1 MMNETTGG
9 VSKRSLVLL
18 GAFTALAL
26 NRDLR
31 RSLVQGTR
39 EAVSTAQGTLDE
51 TVKPALSSAAQ
62 QAGQTLGHFREEA
75 GDTFSTLREEGP
87 DRARTLLS
95 TVQEVAGTLAAS
107 AASRS
112 AHVQDAARQA
122 AEQAAEEASKR
133 YSTARKEYAPK
144 LGAISEDLLEAADER
159 RRDARK
165 ALKQVR
171 KSGTHLLS
179 DLGQKASTLVE
190 TATSALDDEREDI
203 EYRVNRARRKAEK
216 ELRRTR
222 KNWDARKLQKAV
234 DRRVAPLQK
243 EANRQ
248 LALLEKRH
256 RQESRSGSGMS
267 SAAGTVLVLGAGAI
281 ALARIPS
288 ARQRLMDAVTVV
300 SPGAADGL
308 HSVGRKI
315 RGVVGDLWLERDE
328 PEAATAKPASTT
340 SDLSGASS
348 YSVVKTDASG
358 NKGNTAETNTDSQK
372 LSDKPESTSEKKG
385 ADKNGAPT
393 RKD

>member
-18 GAFTALAL
+18 GAFTALAM

-39 EAVSTAQGTLDE
+39 EAVNTAQGTLDE
-51 TVKPALSSAAQ
+51 TVKPALSSAAH

-75 GDTFSTLREEGP
+75 GDTLSTLREEGP
-87 DRARTLLS
+87 ERARTLLS

-112 AHVQDAARQA
+112 AHVQDTARHA

-133 YSTARKEYAPK
+133 YSTARKEYGPK
-144 LGAISEDLLEAADER
+144 LGAISEDLLDAADER
-159 RRDARK
+159 RREARK

-267 SAAGTVLVLGAGAI
+267 GTAGTVLVLGAGAI
-281 ALARIPS
+281 ALARMPG
-288 ARQRLMDAVTVV
+288 ARQRLMDTVSVV
-300 SPGAADGL
+300 SPGAADSL
-308 HSVGRKI
+308 HGVGRKI
-315 RGVVGDLWLERDE
+315 RGVVGDLWLERE
-328 PEAATAKPASTT
+328 GAESVTAGTNSVKDSG
-340 SDLSGASS
+340 LSKANS
-348 YSVVKTDASG
+348 YSVVPTDASG
-358 NKGNTAETNTDSQK
+358 GKAEANGETQK
-372 LSDKPESTSEKKG
+372 LTDKPGGITPEKKG